1 MWSVSKLCDTWH
13 SLTFSYLLL
22 SNSFLIKEMVLM
34 FYLYPFYV
42 VDALVPVKPESLQ
55 ALRFPAASGNI
66 QVAQRLDLSEF
77 LPTIVP

>member
-1 MWSVSKLCDTWH
+1 
-13 SLTFSYLLL
+13 
-22 SNSFLIKEMVLM
+22 M
-34 FYLYPFYV
+34 FYLYPCYV